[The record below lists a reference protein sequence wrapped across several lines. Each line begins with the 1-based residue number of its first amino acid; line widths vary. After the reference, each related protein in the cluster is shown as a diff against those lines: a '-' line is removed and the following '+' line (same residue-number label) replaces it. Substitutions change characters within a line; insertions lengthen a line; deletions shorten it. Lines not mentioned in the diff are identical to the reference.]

1 MVPVFKNVG
10 DRSTAKN
17 YRPVSLLSVVSKV
30 FEKLVNNRIVD
41 HLEKCGLFCDFQ
53 YGFRS
58 CRSTADLLTVVSDR
72 IARAF
77 NRSGATRATDL
88 SKAFDC
94 LPHDLLIAKLHA
106 YGLDMASLKLLHSY
120 LRKRR
125 QRVKI
130 NNTYS
135 SWSEIL
141 FGVPQGSIL
150 GPLLFNIFLCD
161 LFLFVSDIGIAN
173 YADDNTP
180 HATDKHLETVLKDLE
195 QVSDTLLKWFTDNLL
210 KANPEKYHLLV
221 STNEKR
227 HLNVGEIEISNSKC
241 RKFLG
246 VKIDSKLFDS
256 HVKSLCKK
264 ASQKLSAL
272 SRVTYQLDFNQRKL
286 LMNAFISSQFS
297 YAPVVWMFHS
307 RKQNHHISR
316 IHERALRVVY
326 KDYNSS
332 FDELLEK
339 DNSLKIHDRN
349 LQKPVTEIFKVKMNL
364 GPEIMK
370 EVFEIVEVS
379 HALRNELKLKS
390 RKIHSVRYGIETAS
404 FVGARVWNRLPSGL
418 KQCKSLELFKSKI
431 KNWIPENCPCKLC
444 KTYLRRIGYVQ
455 ISN

>member
-1 MVPVFKNVG
+1 MIEKW
-10 DRSTAKN
+10 RE
-17 YRPVSLLSVVSKV
+17 SLDSGGN
-30 FEKLVNNRIVD
+30 F
-41 HLEKCGLFCDFQ
+41 G
-53 YGFRS
+53 
-58 CRSTADLLTVVSDR
+58 ALL
-72 IARAF
+72 
-77 NRSGATRATDL
+77 TDL

-94 LPHDLLIAKLHA
+94 LPHDLLISKLHA
-106 YGLDMASLKLLHSY
+106 YGLDIASLKLLHSY
-120 LRKRR
+120 LTKRR
-125 QRVKI
+125 QKVKI

-141 FGVPQGSIL
+141 FGVPRGSIL

-180 HATDKHLETVLKDLE
+180 HSTDKHLETVLKDLE
-195 QVSDTLLKWFTDNLL
+195 QGSDTLLKWFTDNLL
-210 KANPEKYHLLV
+210 KANPEEYHLLV

-227 HLNVGEIEISNSKC
+227 HLNVGEVEISNCKC
-241 RKFLG
+241 EKFLG
-246 VKIDSKLFDS
+246 IKIDSKIMFDS

-264 ASQKLSAL
+264 ASQKLNAL
-272 SRVTYQLDFNQRKL
+272 SRVAYQLYFNQRKL
-286 LMNAFISSQFS
+286 LMNAFVTSQFS
-297 YAPVVWMFHS
+297 YARVVWMFHS

-339 DNSLKIHDRN
+339 DNSLRIHDRN
-349 LQKPVTEIFKVKMNL
+349 LQKLVTEIFKVKMNL

-370 EVFEIVEVS
+370 EVFEIVEGS
-379 HALRNELKLKS
+379 HTLRNELKLKS
-390 RKIHSVRYGIETAS
+390 RKIHSFRYGIETAS
-404 FVGARVWNRLPSGL
+404 FVGARVWNRLPSDL

-431 KNWIPENCPCKLC
+431 KNWILENCSCKLC
-444 KTYLRRIGYVQ
+444 KTYLQRISYVQ